1 MKTRFPNQG
10 RAAVGQ
16 YPGWAG
22 FWRPS
27 RCLPVFLLL
36 ALAACFPLL
45 ARSEPPAFLPDER
58 PFPPVARSAPFTP
71 KVLSLLAVLSL
82 NEKISLVHGAA
93 DPTQL
98 GNVGYLPGVPR
109 LGIPQRRDADAFG
122 IQVAHDATAAPT
134 RMGLGATF
142 DRKAVLA
149 WGQVEGDEGR
159 ALGVDLLYGPQVDL
173 TRQPNWQRNDTTYGE
188 DPFLSGQL
196 AIREV
201 TGIQSRGLMSEV
213 KHFAFYDGQAGAGFG
228 TPGPPPLP
236 TIVDDQTAHELY
248 LKDYEYPV
256 TRAKPSSIMDSYQGF
271 QIVPLQ
277 PAPAWASDNSLT
289 LTTIL
294 RGQWDFR
301 GFVLSDYGA
310 THSVHALL
318 SGQDQEYPGTGLGG
332 LITSYYTTDLPPLV
346 DPASTSYDP
355 LYAMALDDAVA
366 YVLYAYERFGLLEC
380 ASPAGPVAGCAL
392 PARPDINDLKDVD
405 AGVVERLSEEAA
417 VLLKNDGGALP
428 LKRATLRSV
437 VVIGP
442 TARQT
447 MVEGNRQ
454 ERARGFP
461 ERDAISPLQVLR
473 MLAPAGSHITYAPGI
488 DWIGSV
494 VPASALSPGLTR
506 TESDSGATRT
516 DATIDYEPSGPNDLK
531 PGVTYTWTGTLT
543 VPVADTYY
551 LWLQQAWL
559 DNPLSAVLGGG
570 SSVKVTIDGSA
581 QSLFT
586 PGVPVSTYPAGFVP
600 DHGTNHGAVLALGA
614 GPHQIQI
621 TAAIPVDTVWAINA
635 ATPIPL
641 TPPLTFRLTW
651 SRLGETLQAAVTTA
665 GAGSVAVVFADDNGA
680 ANTDLVNSLAP
691 NEDALVAAVA
701 QANPNTVVV
710 LNTGDPALLPWLQDV
725 KAVLEMWYPGQEG
738 GTATARLL
746 LGQANPGGKLPI
758 SWPASGD
765 QTPFSNHPERITGD
779 GSKVVFS
786 EGLFMGYRWYDQ
798 QKIEPLF
805 PFGHGLS
812 YTRFGYSGLEVR
824 PDGLGL
830 EVSFELRNTGAVRG
844 AEAPQVYLGAP
855 AYPPPGVQF
864 ALKKLAGFQ
873 RVELGAGQSERV
885 TVHVSRREL
894 SYWST
899 AQQRWVVPGGERAV
913 YVGASSRDLRLQG
926 KVAIRVPWW
935 QSWYL
940 SQSAPT
946 VSKDR

>member
-1 MKTRFPNQG
+1 
-10 RAAVGQ
+10 
-16 YPGWAG
+16 
-22 FWRPS
+22 
-27 RCLPVFLLL
+27 
-36 ALAACFPLL
+36 
-45 ARSEPPAFLPDER
+45 
-58 PFPPVARSAPFTP
+58 
-71 KVLSLLAVLSL
+71 VLSLD
-82 NEKISLVHGAA
+82 EKLSLVHGGT

-109 LGIPQRRDADAFG
+109 LGIPERRDADAFG
-122 IQVAHDATAAPT
+122 IQVAADATASPT
-134 RMGLGATF
+134 RLGLGATF
-142 DRKAVLA
+142 DRQAVLA
-149 WGQVEGDEGR
+149 WGQVEGREGR

-196 AIREV
+196 AIQEV
-201 TGIQSRGLMSEV
+201 TGIQSQGLMSEV
-213 KHFAFYDGQAGAGFG
+213 KHFAFYNGQAGAGFG

-248 LKDYEYPV
+248 LKAYEYPV
-256 TRAKPSSIMDSYQGF
+256 TQAKPSSIMDSYQGF

-277 PAPAWASDNSLT
+277 PAPAWASDNPLT

-294 RGQWDFR
+294 RGQWGFR

-310 THSVHALL
+310 THSVHSLL
-318 SGQDQEYPGTGLGG
+318 SGQDQEYPGSGLGG
-332 LITSYYTTDLPPLV
+332 VIPSYYIPDLPPLV
-346 DPASTSYDP
+346 DPTSTSYDP

-366 YVLYAYERFGLLEC
+366 RVLYAYERFGLVEC

-392 PARPDINDLKDVD
+392 PARPDINDIKDAD
-405 AGVVERLSEEAA
+405 AGIVERLSEEAA
-417 VLLKNDGGALP
+417 VLLKNEGGALP
-428 LKRATLRSV
+428 LRRAALRSLA
-437 VVIGP
+437 VIGP

-473 MLAPAGSHITYAPGI
+473 MLAPAGSLITYAPGI

-516 DATIDYEPSGPNDLK
+516 DATIDYGPSGPNDLK

-543 VPVADTYY
+543 VPVTDTYY

-559 DNPLSAVLGGG
+559 DAPLAAISGGG
-570 SSVKVTIDGSA
+570 PSVKVTIDGAA
-581 QSLFT
+581 QPLFT
-586 PGVPVSTYPAGFVP
+586 PGVPVSTYPAGVVP
-600 DHGTNHGAVLALGA
+600 AHGTNHGVVLALGA

-621 TAAIPVDTVWAINA
+621 TAAIPLNTAWPIN
-635 ATPIPL
+635 TGEPIPL
-641 TPPLTFRLTW
+641 APPLTFRLTW
-651 SRLGETLQAAVTTA
+651 SRLGETLQAAVTAA
-665 GAGSVAVVFADDNGA
+665 GAASVAVVFADDNGA
-680 ANTDLVNSLAP
+680 ANSQLVNSLAP

-738 GTATARLL
+738 GTSTARLL

-765 QTPFSNHPERITGD
+765 QTPFAGHPERITGD

-786 EGLFMGYRWYDQ
+786 EGLYMGYRWYDQ
-798 QKIEPLF
+798 QHIEPLF

-812 YTRFGYSGLEVR
+812 YTQFAYSGLAIQPEA
-824 PDGLGL
+824 DGL
-830 EVSFELRNTGAVRG
+830 EVSFELQNSGSVRG
-844 AEAPQVYLGAP
+844 AEAPQVYVG
-855 AYPPPGVQF
+855 PPPNPPPFVQF
-864 ALKKLAGFQ
+864 APQKLAGFE
-873 RVELGAGQSERV
+873 RVELGAGRSKRV
-885 TVHVSRREL
+885 SIHVSRREL
-894 SYWST
+894 SYRST
-899 AQQRWVVPGGERAV
+899 AQQRWVLPKGERAIS
-913 YVGASSRDLRLQG
+913 VGASSRDIRLQG
-926 KVAIRVPWW
+926 
-935 QSWYL
+935 
-940 SQSAPT
+940 SAQ
-946 VSKDR
+946 VEGERSR